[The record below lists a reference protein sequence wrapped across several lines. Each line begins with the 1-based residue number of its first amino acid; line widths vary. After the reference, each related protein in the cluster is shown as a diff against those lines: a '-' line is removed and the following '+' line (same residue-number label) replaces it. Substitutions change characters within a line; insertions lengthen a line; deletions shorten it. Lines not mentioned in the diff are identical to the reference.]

1 MLYCYAHITVNGE
14 EWGLYL
20 AIEAL
25 EDSFAERYHGLDH
38 GQLYKVEGT
47 GMGGADG
54 ERELPEAGELP
65 DGFPD
70 AAFGEMP
77 SFEDGE
83 FPGFPG
89 EFAGAADGTGG
100 SSDNEIPAENEPE
113 NGETFGAPGLPGEEA
128 ENSGEN
134 GQGAFR
140 GQGEMEGGRGGMVGS
155 GSDLVYTDDDE
166 DSYSAIFDN
175 SVFDSTS
182 ADHQRVIEA
191 LRALSEGENLEEY
204 INVDEALRYIAANT
218 VLVNLDSYFGTME
231 HNYYLYEEDGQIA
244 ILPWDYN
251 LSFAGFQSGSAS
263 GAVNFPIDTP
273 VSGVSMEER
282 PLISQLLAVPEY
294 LERYHAYLQE
304 LVDEYFNSGVFL
316 RTIDAVDALIR
327 SYVQSDPTAF
337 YTYDEYTA
345 GVEALRAF
353 GLLRAESIQG
363 QLDGTIPSTEEGQ
376 QADPSALVDPGD
388 LDLSVM
394 GSQGG
399 GGMGGFALN
408 RDHAASSAS
417 SSSAQEAASQEGAAA
432 DSAQQA
438 AAPAGGQLPSYS
450 GEIGEEGM
458 APEAGGDIVPER
470 NGEEQAAAGADQPP
484 EIPDGEAAGAARFPG
499 GRGGMGGMNGGF
511 GNRGQG
517 GMADS
522 FGGVSSGSGNA
533 ALLAAVFAGAVVCV
547 AVAWFWP
554 RRRMHR
560 GSGVRRSRREG

>member
-1 MLYCYAHITVNGE
+1 MNGE

-25 EDSFAERYHGLDH
+25 EDSFAERYYGLDH

-65 DGFPD
+65 DGFQD

-89 EFAGAADGTGG
+89 QFAGAADGTGG

-134 GQGAFR
+134 GQSAFSGR
-140 GQGEMEGGRGGMVGS
+140 GEMEGGCGGGMGGS

-166 DSYSAIFDN
+166 
-175 SVFDSTS
+175 
-182 ADHQRVIEA
+182 
-191 LRALSEGENLEEY
+191 
-204 INVDEALRYIAANT
+204 
-218 VLVNLDSYFGTME
+218 DSYFGTME
-231 HNYYLYEEDGQIA
+231 HNYYLYEEDGQIS

-263 GAVNFPIDTP
+263 DAVNFPIDTP

-337 YTYDEYTA
+337 YTYDEYTE

-417 SSSAQEAASQEGAAA
+417 SSSAQEEASQEGAAA
-432 DSAQQA
+432 DSAET
-438 AAPAGGQLPSYS
+438 G
-450 GEIGEEGM
+450 
-458 APEAGGDIVPER
+458 
-470 NGEEQAAAGADQPP
+470 AAG
-484 EIPDGEAAGAARFPG
+484 FPG
-499 GRGGMGGMNGGF
+499 DRGGMGGINGGF

-522 FGGVSSGSGNA
+522 FGGVSSGSGNT

>member
-25 EDSFAERYHGLDH
+25 EDSFAERYYGLDH

-54 ERELPEAGELP
+54 EQELPEAGELP

-89 EFAGAADGTGG
+89 QFAGAADGTGG

-134 GQGAFR
+134 GQSAFSGR
-140 GQGEMEGGRGGMVGS
+140 GEMEGGRGGGMGGS

-166 DSYSAIFDN
+166 DSYAAIFDN

-182 ADHQRVIEA
+182 ADHRRVIEA

-204 INVDEALRYIAANT
+204 INVDEVLRYIAANT

-263 GAVNFPIDTP
+263 DAVNFPIDTP
-273 VSGVSMEER
+273 VSGVSMGER

-337 YTYDEYTA
+337 YTYDEYTE

-363 QLDGTIPSTEEGQ
+363 QFDGTIPSTEEGQ

-438 AAPAGGQLPSYS
+438 AAPAGEQLPSYS

-484 EIPDGEAAGAARFPG
+484 EIPDGEAAGAAQNAQGKRRAPSVERRLMRRFVLP
-499 GRGGMGGMNGGF
+499 
-511 GNRGQG
+511 
-517 GMADS
+517 
-522 FGGVSSGSGNA
+522 
-533 ALLAAVFAGAVVCV
+533 AGKAKWIV
-547 AVAWFWP
+547 
-554 RRRMHR
+554 
-560 GSGVRRSRREG
+560 

>member
-25 EDSFAERYHGLDH
+25 EDSFAERYYGLDH

-65 DGFPD
+65 DGFQD

-89 EFAGAADGTGG
+89 QFAGAADGTGG

-134 GQGAFR
+134 GQSAFS
-140 GQGEMEGGRGGMVGS
+140 GQGEMEGGRGGM
-155 GSDLVYTDDDE
+155 
-166 DSYSAIFDN
+166 
-175 SVFDSTS
+175 
-182 ADHQRVIEA
+182 R
-191 LRALSEGENLEEY
+191 
-204 INVDEALRYIAANT
+204 
-218 VLVNLDSYFGTME
+218 
-231 HNYYLYEEDGQIA
+231 
-244 ILPWDYN
+244 
-251 LSFAGFQSGSAS
+251 
-263 GAVNFPIDTP
+263 
-273 VSGVSMEER
+273 
-282 PLISQLLAVPEY
+282 
-294 LERYHAYLQE
+294 
-304 LVDEYFNSGVFL
+304 
-316 RTIDAVDALIR
+316 
-327 SYVQSDPTAF
+327 
-337 YTYDEYTA
+337 
-345 GVEALRAF
+345 
-353 GLLRAESIQG
+353 
-363 QLDGTIPSTEEGQ
+363 
-376 QADPSALVDPGD
+376 
-388 LDLSVM
+388 
-394 GSQGG
+394 
-399 GGMGGFALN
+399 
-408 RDHAASSAS
+408 
-417 SSSAQEAASQEGAAA
+417 
-432 DSAQQA
+432 
-438 AAPAGGQLPSYS
+438 
-450 GEIGEEGM
+450 
-458 APEAGGDIVPER
+458 
-470 NGEEQAAAGADQPP
+470 
-484 EIPDGEAAGAARFPG
+484 
-499 GRGGMGGMNGGF
+499 GMNGGF

-560 GSGVRRSRREG
+560 GSGVRRPWREG